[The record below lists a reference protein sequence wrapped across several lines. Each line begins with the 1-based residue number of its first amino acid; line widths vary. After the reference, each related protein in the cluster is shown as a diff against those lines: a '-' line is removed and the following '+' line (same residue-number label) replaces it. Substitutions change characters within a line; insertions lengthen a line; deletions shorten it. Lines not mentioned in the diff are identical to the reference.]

1 MSKSQEGKRDKAHRY
16 NFFKDPTRHSMF
28 PKDRV
33 LLILHRRQIPRV
45 HFDLSSKV
53 DLLGPP
59 QVWKTPQS
67 SLEGSG
73 VSPVRRP
80 TSNRI
85 NLRFDFFEQKEK
97 KGRISNIF
105 FAFTSFD
112 NDEFK
117 RIVENN

>member
-1 MSKSQEGKRDKAHRY
+1 
-16 NFFKDPTRHSMF
+16 MF

-59 QVWKTPQS
+59 QVWKTPQF

-85 NLRFDFFEQKEK
+85 NLRFDFFEQKEEK
-97 KGRISNIF
+97 DEFQISSYIF
-105 FAFTSFD
+105 WHVG

-117 RIVENN
+117 RIVEDN

>member
-1 MSKSQEGKRDKAHRY
+1 M
-16 NFFKDPTRHSMF
+16 RHSMF
-28 PKDRV
+28 PSKDRL

-85 NLRFDFFEQKEK
+85 NLHFDFFEQKEE
-97 KGRISNIF
+97 KGQISNI

-112 NDEFK
+112 TFNNDEFK
-117 RIVENN
+117 GIIEDN